1 MYIQYVLY
9 IWMLLLTGSFERS
22 KDKYKGWSR
31 TGNGNQE
38 INKMSSDLDKSK
50 EGKTWL
56 VRVEVFKEGLK

>member
-1 MYIQYVLY
+1 M
-9 IWMLLLTGSFERS
+9 TGSFERS

-56 VRVEVFKEGLK
+56 VRVEVRGTKMTQKR

>member
-1 MYIQYVLY
+1 M
-9 IWMLLLTGSFERS
+9 TGSFERL